1 MIKYTDE
8 GSDEI
13 RMSIA
18 NALFSLLKDNA
29 LEDIGVGE
37 ICKKACVGR
46 TTYYRYFGSKSGKND
61 SLLFWLTYHWD
72 ELSKDCVLSAKDKDI
87 MFLKYLYENKAKL
100 LLLKSNNSI
109 ETLDSF
115 ILYVYGPKEN
125 DEDFYFKYAGAGL
138 WIGLIR
144 AVMMN
149 DFNDDIEI
157 VQKKMAESM
166 MKLVLST
173 SK

>member
-1 MIKYTDE
+1 MKKYTKE

-37 ICKKACVGR
+37 ICNNASVGR
-46 TTYYRYFGSKSGKND
+46 TTYYRYFGSKSGKNEA
-61 SLLFWLTYHWD
+61 LLFWFTYHWD
-72 ELSKDCVLSAKDKDI
+72 ELCKDGVFSAKDKDI
-87 MFLKYLYENKAKL
+87 MFLNYLYENKVKL

-109 ETLDSF
+109 EIIDSF

-138 WIGLIR
+138 WIGLVR
-144 AVMMN
+144 AVMKN

-157 VQKKMAESM
+157 VQKKIAESM
-166 MKLVLST
+166 MKLVLSA

>member
-1 MIKYTDE
+1 MKKYTEE

-13 RMSIA
+13 RISIA
-18 NALFSLLKDNA
+18 NALFSLLKDKA

-37 ICKKACVGR
+37 ICKKASVGR
-46 TTYYRYFGSKSGKND
+46 TTYYRYFGSKSGKSD
-61 SLLFWLTYHWD
+61 ALLFWFIYHWD
-72 ELSKDCVLSAKDKDI
+72 DLCKERVLSAENKDA
-87 MFLKYLYENKAKL
+87 LCLNYLYENKDKL
-100 LLLKSNNSI
+100 LLLKINNSI
-109 ETLDSF
+109 EILDSF
-115 ILYVYGPKEN
+115 ILYIYGPKEN

-144 AVMMN
+144 AVMKN
-149 DFNDDIEI
+149 DFNDDVET

-166 MKLVLST
+166 MKLFLSA